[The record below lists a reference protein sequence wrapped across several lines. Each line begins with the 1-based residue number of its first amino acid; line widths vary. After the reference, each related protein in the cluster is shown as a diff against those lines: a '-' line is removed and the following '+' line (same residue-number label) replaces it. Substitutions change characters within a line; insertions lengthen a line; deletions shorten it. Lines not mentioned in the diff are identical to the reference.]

1 MSTSVYKPLGSS
13 FLTRSP
19 DKIFCRS
26 EVQKVKRAL
35 FGPVDHVETQKFLE
49 EELEKISV
57 TQSETWNFDFI
68 REKTLDPNGRYIWRP
83 ATPQKNI
90 RPIKKL
96 PNLKKEDTLELYGQ
110 PVDIIRP
117 TPIRP
122 GQELE
127 MQSPPK
133 TTQRLITGKCFFLS
147 LHCSFYNRC
156 GLVTATLM
164 IHLTTFHHII
174 YL

>member
-1 MSTSVYKPLGSS
+1 MSTSIYKPLGSS
-13 FLTRSP
+13 FLARSP
-19 DKIFCRS
+19 DRIFCRN

-35 FGPVDHVETQKFLE
+35 FGPVDHAETQKFLE

-68 REKTLDPNGRYIWRP
+68 REKTLDPNGRFIWRP

-96 PNLKKEDTLELYGQ
+96 PTLEKDTLELYGQ
-110 PVDIIRP
+110 PLDIIRP

-122 GQELE
+122 GQEE
-127 MQSPPK
+127 VDMQSPPK
-133 TTQRLITGKCFFLS
+133 TTQKSQPQRLITGKFTSVFFFCLY
-147 LHCSFYNRC
+147 CSC
-156 GLVTATLM
+156 
-164 IHLTTFHHII
+164 
-174 YL
+174 